1 MRERKIVLYRNLFRQ
16 RIKSFS
22 TTDGD
27 ETSEKHT
34 RNHET
39 MTVKKIGRRVPLKL
53 FFYVHWI
60 LRKKQKKKPFI
71 PRECRIWFNVA
82 EKWRLS
88 SLFLQSCTDCLLQHK
103 CECFVFSAK
112 NWRRKKGWKQ
122 DLLLKF
128 AFLNKKLSILQAI
141 ICQILLSASTARGKV
156 QTWCFSIEVMTKN
169 QLWRY
174 FIRAFY
180 SLIVL

>member
-1 MRERKIVLYRNLFRQ
+1 MVTRPARL
-16 RIKSFS
+16 
-22 TTDGD
+22 GHG
-27 ETSEKHT
+27 EKHT

-156 QTWCFSIEVMTKN
+156 QTRCFSIEVMTKK